1 MRRLPYRLFLIA
13 SLLIGPLASLGSLW
27 LVSASGAGS
36 HVVVATYEGVINP
49 VAAEYLH
56 DALAFAESS
65 HAQALVL
72 KLDTPGGLDTSMRL
86 IIKDMTNASIP
97 VVAYVAPSGGRAA
110 SAGVFITMAAHVAAM
125 APGTNIGAA
134 HPVAMG
140 GGEMDKTMKEK
151 VENDSVAYIKSI
163 AEQRGRNVKWAEDAV
178 RKSVSATEKEA
189 LGLKIIDLVVEDI
202 PALLA
207 RLDGRKV
214 ALASGSVT
222 LETKGVEA
230 RAFPMGWR
238 MEALKALSDP
248 NIAMLLMTIGTIGIL
263 AELYNPGA
271 ILPGVVGA
279 ISLILAFYSL
289 QSLPINYAGV
299 LLIVLGVVFFVLEIQ
314 VTSYGLLTLGGIAS
328 MTLGGLLLVEPPT
341 VMPHAWEPDYRA
353 RYRHV
358 YSCNPSP
365 GEHRIVYPWPFGWPA
380 PPTEPDRT
388 PWEDRLDAVVMVAG
402 DKRSDVM
409 GEQYSARHS
418 VVEAL
423 LAAGLTVHVY
433 GRPQWTGLGT
443 YCGAIEL
450 KEKVATMARYR
461 YALAIENTSMPGY
474 LTEKLPDALAAGCA
488 VAYLGDDETVRG
500 TPGIPLG
507 DVDSLHD
514 WPRFRAAPFRG
525 WTAERHHEYLERI
538 NLGAIAAHMSTD
550 RLCSTILSSIS

>member
-1 MRRLPYRLFLIA
+1 MFRLSRRLFLVG
-13 SLLIGPLASLGSLW
+13 SLLIGPVASLGTLW
-27 LVSASGAGS
+27 LAPASGAGA

-56 DALAFAESS
+56 DALAVAEAG
-65 HAQALVL
+65 HAQALIV
-72 KLDTPGGLDTSMRL
+72 KLDTPGGLDTSMRM
-86 IIKDMTNASIP
+86 IIKDMTNAALP
-97 VVAYVAPSGGRAA
+97 VVVYVSPSGGRAA

-178 RKSVSATEKEA
+178 RKSVSVTEKEA
-189 LGLKIIDLVVEDI
+189 LDLKIIDVIVEDI
-202 PALLA
+202 TTLLA

-214 ALASGSVT
+214 TLATGSVT

-238 MEALKALSDP
+238 LEALKALSDP

-314 VTSYGLLTLGGIAS
+314 VTSYGLLTLGGIAA
-328 MTLGGLLLVEPPT
+328 MTLGGLLLVKSDAPFMQVSLWFLLPT
-341 VMPHAWEPDYRA
+341 VLTAGGIFFGMAWMAARTFRRA
-353 RYRHV
+353 PV
-358 YSCNPSP
+358 T
-365 GEHRIVYPWPFGWPA
+365 GVEG
-380 PPTEPDRT
+380 
-388 PWEDRLDAVVMVAG
+388 MVGAIALA
-402 DKRSDVM
+402 RSDVAPRGQVFVQ
-409 GEQYSARHS
+409 GELWEAVSESPIRKGEEAEVKS
-418 VVEAL
+418 VD
-423 LAAGLTVHVY
+423 GLTL
-433 GRPQWTGLGT
+433 T
-443 YCGAIEL
+443 
-450 KEKVATMARYR
+450 VA
-461 YALAIENTSMPGY
+461 
-474 LTEKLPDALAAGCA
+474 
-488 VAYLGDDETVRG
+488 
-500 TPGIPLG
+500 
-507 DVDSLHD
+507 
-514 WPRFRAAPFRG
+514 PRRK
-525 WTAERHHEYLERI
+525 
-538 NLGAIAAHMSTD
+538 
-550 RLCSTILSSIS
+550 